1 MEERGKGGTSAS
13 FIVAAQTQTEN
24 EQRARGPLPL
34 KLPAPSVPAPL
45 APPRT
50 SSRSKKTG
58 LSSDVT
64 RESGSGATDLKSGLH
79 STRSLTRKSAT
90 SFLRLVGIS
99 TSSEPSSIAL
109 RSWNSLR

>member
-13 FIVAAQTQTEN
+13 FIVATQTEN

-45 APPRT
+45 APPRP

-79 STRSLTRKSAT
+79 STRSFTRKSAT

>member
-13 FIVAAQTQTEN
+13 FIVATQTQREN

-34 KLPAPSVPAPL
+34 NLAPSVPAPL

-79 STRSLTRKSAT
+79 STRSFTRKSAT

-99 TSSEPSSIAL
+99 TSSEPSSIAE
-109 RSWNSLR
+109 RSWNSRR